1 MANPLAIALA
11 LYGGYKGYKAGKER
25 GGGLGGIIGG
35 ALGAAGGYYGGQY
48 VGQQMGLSNIGA
60 AEGSA
65 LTSAKIASG
74 GTQAG
79 AAGLTGPAQLGM
91 TTRTAAASTT
101 PFLGSD
107 PGTMAGLVGNEAPA
121 AGTGNIFQRA
131 LSGFQGMSP
140 GKQAVTLGGLAGLG
154 AFASGAYQPEPY
166 QRAQFTY
173 NVAYPELY
181 RGRQF
186 FVQDPTT
193 GQTVQQEQLDYIP
206 EENQKFVGQERFGPY
221 GMALKTMNTGGLV
234 EAAHFAEGGMPVK
247 STHDENDINN
257 YKRANGYVADHT
269 DSANK
274 DEDTILAQ
282 LADGEFVTRTD
293 GILGAG
299 ILMGAS
305 PKDEKEMRK
314 KGAEFFYDQQ
324 KKMKRL
330 YDLFNGKKTVN

>member
-48 VGQQMGLSNIGA
+48 AGEQLGMQNIGA
-60 AEGSA
+60 ATTAKAGTA
-65 LTSAKIASG
+65 ATSA
-74 GTQAG
+74 QAMS
-79 AAGLTGPAQLGM
+79 P
-91 TTRTAAASTT
+91 AAAKAAMTSNAAYTT
-101 PFLGSD
+101 PT
-107 PGTMAGLVGNEAPA
+107 P
-121 AGTGNIFQRA
+121 NIFQRA
-131 LSGFQGMSP
+131 ISGFKGMTT
-140 GKQAVTLGGLAGLG
+140 GQQAATLGGIAGLG
-154 AFASGAYQPEPY
+154 AYASGAFKPEPY

-173 NVAYPELY
+173 NVAYPDLY
-181 RGRQF
+181 RNRQF
-186 FVQDPTT
+186 FVQDPQT
-193 GQTVQQEQLDYIP
+193 GQTVEQPKLDYIP
-206 EENQKFVGQERFGPY
+206 EENVKYVGEERFGPY

-234 EAAHFAEGGMPVK
+234 EVAKFSEGGMPVK
-247 STHDENDINN
+247 TTHDENDPNN

-269 DSANK
+269 DGANK

>member
-1 MANPLAIALA
+1 
-11 LYGGYKGYKAGKER
+11 
-25 GGGLGGIIGG
+25 
-35 ALGAAGGYYGGQY
+35 
-48 VGQQMGLSNIGA
+48 
-60 AEGSA
+60 
-65 LTSAKIASG
+65 
-74 GTQAG
+74 
-79 AAGLTGPAQLGM
+79 M
-91 TTRTAAASTT
+91 TTRAAPTAT
-101 PFLGSD
+101 G
-107 PGTMAGLVGNEAPA
+107 
-121 AGTGNIFQRA
+121 GNILQRMA
-131 LSGFQGMSP
+131 TGFKGMST
-140 GKQAVTLGGLAGLG
+140 GQQAATLGGLAGLG
-154 AFASGAYQPEPY
+154 AYASGAFKPEPY

-234 EAAHFAEGGMPVK
+234 EVAKFSEGGMPVK

-269 DSANK
+269 DGANK

>member
-25 GGGLGGIIGG
+25 GGTAGGILGGI
-35 ALGAAGGYYGGQY
+35 LGAAGGYYGGQY
-48 VGQQMGLSNIGA
+48 LGGKMGLQSVSGTEGFTTAMMKPFAGQQAVTTATTLPGSTPISSISSVGGVPMGQVGA
-60 AEGSA
+60 STVPSA
-65 LTSAKIASG
+65 TAP
-74 GTQAG
+74 
-79 AAGLTGPAQLGM
+79 GLLGKFKGM
-91 TTRTAAASTT
+91 TTGQQALT
-101 PFLGSD
+101 LGS
-107 PGTMAGLVGNEAPA
+107 
-121 AGTGNIFQRA
+121 
-131 LSGFQGMSP
+131 
-140 GKQAVTLGGLAGLG
+140 LAGLG
-154 AFASGAYQPEPY
+154 AYASGAFEPEPY
-166 QRAQFTY
+166 KRTQFTY

-193 GQTVQQEQLDYIP
+193 GQTVQQPQLDYIP
-206 EENQKFVGQERFGPY
+206 EENVKYVGQDRFGPY
-221 GMALKTMNTGGLV
+221 GMATKTMNTGGLV
-234 EAAHFAEGGMPVK
+234 EVAKFNEGGMPVK

-257 YKRANGYVADHT
+257 YKRTNGYVADHT
-269 DSANK
+269 NGANK

-330 YDLFNGKKTVN
+330 YDLFNKAEKTVN

>member
-35 ALGAAGGYYGGQY
+35 ALGAAGGFYGGQY
-48 VGQQMGLSNIGA
+48 LGGKLGMSAVPGTEGFTNTMMAPFQGQQGV
-60 AEGSA
+60 
-65 LTSAKIASG
+65 TASR
-74 GTQAG
+74 A
-79 AAGLTGPAQLGM
+79 LTGPQELGV
-91 TTRTAAASTT
+91 TTR
-101 PFLGSD
+101 G
-107 PGTMAGLVGNEAPA
+107 GEQ
-121 AGTGNIFQRA
+121 NILQRA
-131 LSGFQGMSP
+131 LGGFKEMST
-140 GKQAVTLGGLAGLG
+140 GQQAATLGGLAGLG
-154 AFASGAYQPEPY
+154 AYASGAFKPEPY

-181 RGRQF
+181 RNRQF

-193 GQTVQQEQLDYIP
+193 GQTVQQAQLDYIP
-206 EENQKFVGQERFGPY
+206 EENEKFVGQERFGPY

-234 EAAHFAEGGMPVK
+234 EIAKFSEGGMPVK
-247 STHDENDINN
+247 TTHDENDINN
-257 YKRANGYVADHT
+257 YKRTNGYVADHT
-269 DSANK
+269 DGANK

-305 PKDEKEMRK
+305 PNDEKAMRK

-330 YDLFNGKKTVN
+330 YDLFNSKKALN